1 MRLGW
6 FLSSAFL
13 KVKIKTGMVAFLE
26 WDFQTVAAVGV
37 AEALAAAEEATDIT
51 AHLGGTAF
59 SRRATR
65 RKPHKDEL
73 EFGYFHPHARTCPSE
88 IDADVSGGRIDR
100 PISYP
105 KSRNSGHRLIQKKS
119 FRPHGVGGLD
129 KFCHRVG
136 SPLSSRLQG
145 LGEIGLQR
153 AKEAR

>member
-1 MRLGW
+1 
-6 FLSSAFL
+6 
-13 KVKIKTGMVAFLE
+13 VVAFLE

-59 SRRATR
+59 SRRATG
-65 RKPHKDEL
+65 RKPHKDQL

-100 PISYP
+100 PIAYP

-119 FRPHGVGGLD
+119 FLPRGVGGPD
-129 KFCHRVG
+129 KFCRRVG